1 MCKFICYI
9 FCLSGRAVIC
19 IVYLADFWNVQ
30 IYLLHFLFIR
40 EGSYLYRLLSR
51 RYYRR
56 IAHLRI
62 GDGPLPIRSASSGVL
77 FVGPLPIQSASSSV
91 LFVGCCLSGV
101 RAPAYCLLPAAYPEC
116 ELRRIVCWLLP
127 IRSASSGVLFVG
139 C

>member
-9 FCLSGRAVIC
+9 FCLSGRAVMC

-77 FVGPLPIQSASSSV
+77 FVG
-91 LFVGCCLSGV
+91 CCLSGV
-101 RAPAYCLLPAAYPEC
+101 RTPAYCLLAADSIC
-116 ELRRIVCWLLP
+116 RNLKDLLP
-127 IRSASSGVLFVG
+127 RLRLLQQASSFFSRFNGQSPTTH
-139 C
+139 